1 MIIRIRTNY
10 GVWKVDLDES
20 KKNSFT
26 IDDLLTYLS
35 DRYKLNTNGII
46 LVKDTIDPK
55 DPMAMAIKYE
65 RDQTLASYHIG
76 HGDMIKILNKLK
88 KIEVEKSFIE
98 DGHLIPAG
106 ISYCVDE
113 NEPLPSDD
121 MNISP
126 SLTTVT
132 PLSSQEESK
141 GRNVTNKIKEETTEK
156 KISETKPSSVLQATK
171 SSLKQVREE
180 DPYAA
185 QVKETPT
192 KVTDFHSL
200 CVVSFLHLHRFPHL
214 SIPLI

>member
-10 GVWKVDLDES
+10 GIWKIDLDES
-20 KKNSFT
+20 NQKIST

-35 DRYKLNTNGII
+35 DRYKLNTNGVI

-55 DPMAMAIKYE
+55 DPMAMAIQYE
-65 RDQTLASYHIG
+65 RDQTLASYQIG

-113 NEPLPSDD
+113 NEPLPSDTK
-121 MNISP
+121 ISP
-126 SLTTVT
+126 SVGAVT
-132 PLSSQEESK
+132 PLRHQEESE
-141 GRNVTNKIKEETTEK
+141 RNLITNRIKEEKTTEK
-156 KISETKPSSVLQATK
+156 KISETKPSVMPVTK

-185 QVKETPT
+185 QVKEAPT
-192 KVTDFHSL
+192 KVTDFYYL
-200 CVVSFLHLHRFPHL
+200 FVVSFLPSTDFHTCQ
-214 SIPLI
+214 SN